1 MIVSFLCKCLAFIS
15 DETQAER
22 PIGLRMSAYAN
33 SEDRE
38 VVEFIMDLELL
49 NVGVSLVCFFVVF
62 LVFVIWLAS
71 VFGLVF
77 L

>member
-1 MIVSFLCKCLAFIS
+1 
-15 DETQAER
+15 
-22 PIGLRMSAYAN
+22 MSAYAN

-38 VVEFIMDLELL
+38 VVEFIMDLELG